1 MKILNK
7 TLRLIVFISL
17 LISFT
22 INGYSQTENIKLS
35 DSYNKIPWS
44 NFVTKLETNFPVQF
58 YYDSDSLNFEVELPI
73 DKMKFPELL
82 NDILKPYNYKASF
95 DKSGNIFLTKNIQV
109 RTVLP
114 NDFLKNQ
121 NFIENPKGEG
131 TNSPNTYLITENEYV
146 PKSIIVGTANNETS
160 STTISGF
167 VKKDIDNLPA
177 IGVKLLIKETGEAV
191 ITDDSGFY
199 LMQLEKGK
207 YTLIIN
213 SFESKEEKI
222 KLKVLSSGR
231 LDFMIES
238 KLIALDEVIVSSEK
252 EHIIRSTQMGYQKIV
267 TKEVKEIPL
276 VLGESDII
284 KVSMLLPGI
293 QSVGEGSSGI
303 NVRGSPT
310 DQNLYII
317 NNVPIYNSF
326 HLFGFFSAFNSDA
339 LESFSLYKSNIP
351 LDYGGRLSSVFEI
364 KAKKGNKN
372 NFTANGGISPIT
384 ARLLVEGPIKDKG
397 SYMVGFRSTYSDWLL
412 RQVKDPEINNSNAEF
427 SDFISN
433 LSFEINQ
440 NNKIEFLTYNSSDK
454 MQILN
459 KSNYQYANSGG
470 SFSWNHLINKKHS
483 LQVYVIHSQYK
494 FTDEN
499 IETERTAY
507 KDNFKLNHSEFK
519 TKLTLRP
526 NYKHTIT
533 TGINTILYNIDQGD
547 FLPLTDRSIISPV
560 DLGTEKASE
569 SGIFLSD
576 EWALSD
582 NLSLIGGIRYNSY
595 FYLGPQNTMVYSENL
610 PKTTESI
617 IDTINYSNNEIIKY
631 YGSPDLRLAARYI
644 INDNLSV
651 KLSYNQLKQYILML
665 SNTIAI
671 SPTDKWKLSDNHIKP
686 MSGDQFSFGIYNQ
699 IFNEK
704 YNISFETYY
713 KTVDNISEYK
723 NGANLIIN
731 KNPETD
737 ILQGTLNSFGLEF
750 MLKKVHG
757 RFNGWLN
764 YTYSRSLVIIDS
776 NLAEEQINNGD
787 SYPSNYDKPHA
798 VNIVAN
804 YKFSRRISLSSNIV
818 YSTGRPITYPVGSYY
833 QSDIKIPFYSLR
845 NEYRIPNYFRVDF
858 SVKLEGNL
866 ASKKFMHSNWIF
878 SVYNLTGRKNAYSVY
893 FIGEE
898 GGLNGYKLSIFGVP
912 IVSLTYSVKLGN
924 YAK

>member
-17 LISFT
+17 LIPLT
-22 INGYSQTENIKLS
+22 INGYSQTENVYLS

-58 YYDSDSLNFEVELPI
+58 YFDSDSLSFEVELPLN
-73 DKMKFPELL
+73 KMKFPELL

-95 DKSGNIFLTKNIQV
+95 DKSGNIFITQNIQI

-121 NFIENPKGEG
+121 NFIENPKGGG

-167 VKKDIDNLPA
+167 VKKDVDNLPA

-191 ITDDSGFY
+191 ITDGSGFY
-199 LMQLEKGK
+199 LMQLEKGE

-222 KLKVLSSGR
+222 KLKILSSGR

-317 NNVPIYNSF
+317 NNIPIYNSF

-351 LDYGGRLSSVFEI
+351 LDFGGRLSSVFEI

-372 NFTANGGISPIT
+372 NFSANGGISPIT

-470 SFSWNHLINKKHS
+470 SFSWNHLIYKKHS
-483 LQVYVIHSQYK
+483 LQVYFIHSQYK

-499 IETERTAY
+499 IETARTAY

-519 TKLTLRP
+519 TKLTIRP

-547 FLPLTDRSIISPV
+547 FLPLTDKSIISPV

-595 FYLGPQNTMVYSENL
+595 FYLGPKNTMVYSENL

-617 IDTINYSNNEIIKY
+617 IDTINYSNNKIIKY
-631 YGSPDLRLAARYI
+631 YGSPDLRVAARYI

-858 SVKLEGNL
+858 SLKLEGNL